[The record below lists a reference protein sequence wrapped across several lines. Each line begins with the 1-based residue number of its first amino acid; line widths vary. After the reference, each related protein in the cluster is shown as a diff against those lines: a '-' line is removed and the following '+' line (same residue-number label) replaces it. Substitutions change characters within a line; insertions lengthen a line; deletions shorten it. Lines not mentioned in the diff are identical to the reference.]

1 MSNQKNFE
9 SLEIQQKFFKQK
21 RTINETVYE
30 NFEEGNEWV
39 ANDEEDP
46 DNWLEEKIEEGNEE
60 NANEV
65 PNIVLW

>member
-1 MSNQKNFE
+1 M
-9 SLEIQQKFFKQK
+9 
-21 RTINETVYE
+21 
-30 NFEEGNEWV
+30 

-65 PNIVLW
+65 PNIVL

>member
-1 MSNQKNFE
+1 MPLLLMSDWQG
-9 SLEIQQKFFKQK
+9 LLAVAD
-21 RTINETVYE
+21 ETVYE
-30 NFEEGNEWV
+30 NLEEGNEWV